1 MGDESLAG
9 IRIHVHSSDGLDGI
23 RRLIEFSTRDQDL
36 EERLEAMCVQVG
48 AITGADVVSAYVRER
63 GADGD
68 VLVMRGNVGFP
79 SGALHHAQLRLGEGI
94 TGFVAECLRPVSAAV
109 AAADRHFKPI
119 PELGEERFPAF
130 LGVPIM
136 SGGDAV
142 GVLVLQRSTPGAFS
156 SDQVILATA
165 LAAPFAAAVED
176 ARRREANRPRG
187 RAVRLR
193 GTPLVDGA
201 AMGRVAVMPTLSAL
215 EGETP
220 RLEGSPAA
228 SGGLEGLERDLERA
242 RKALR
247 GAAGDEVGRA
257 LANLQ
262 MVLRDAR
269 FRERVTIETEARG
282 LHAGLTRVARDYAR
296 VPYVIGSRAG
306 DLREHLDERA
316 QEIEDL
322 CVLVHARARSHRLL
336 EQGSILATRRLGAF
350 AALCAV
356 SRRVVGIVSEGT
368 VSEQSPGVAIARA
381 AGIPVVGDATGL
393 FAWVRHGDLLVLDAR
408 GGDVDINPSATI
420 VARFRRD
427 RSDSESAQG
436 SE

>member
-1 MGDESLAG
+1 MGEESLAG
-9 IRIHVHSSDGLDGI
+9 IRIHVHTSDGLDGI
-23 RRLIEFSTRDQDL
+23 RRLIEISTRDQDL
-36 EERLEAMCVQVG
+36 EERLTAMCFQVA
-48 AITGADVVSAYVRER
+48 AISGTEVVSAYVRER
-63 GADGD
+63 GAEGD

-79 SGALHHAQLRLGEGI
+79 AGALHHAQLRLGEGI

-109 AAADRHFKPI
+109 AATDSHFKPI
-119 PELGEERFPAF
+119 PELGEDRFPAF
-130 LGVPIM
+130 LGVPVM
-136 SGGDAV
+136 SGGEAI
-142 GVLVLQRSTPGAFS
+142 GVLVMQRATPGTFS
-156 SDQVILATA
+156 TDQVTLATA
-165 LAAPFAAAVED
+165 LAAPFAAAIED

-220 RLEGSPAA
+220 RLEGSLAA
-228 SGGLEGLERDLERA
+228 TGGLEGLERDLERA
-242 RKALR
+242 RKSLKGVAS
-247 GAAGDEVGRA
+247 DEVTRA
-257 LANLQ
+257 LANLE

-269 FRERVTIETEARG
+269 FRERLAIETEERG

-306 DLREHLDERA
+306 DLRDHLDERA
-316 QEIEDL
+316 QEVEDL
-322 CVLVHARARSHRLL
+322 CVLVYARARSHRFL
-336 EQGSILATRRLGAF
+336 EQGAILAARRLGAF
-350 AALCAV
+350 TALCAV
-356 SRRVVGIVSEGT
+356 SRKVVGIVSEGPVAPT
-368 VSEQSPGVAIARA
+368 SPGVAIARA

-393 FAWVRHGDLLVLDAR
+393 FAWVRHGDLLVLDAC

-427 RSDSESAQG
+427 RSD
-436 SE
+436 

>member
-1 MGDESLAG
+1 MVMGDEALAG
-9 IRIHVHSSDGLDGI
+9 IRIHVHTSDGLDGI
-23 RRLIEFSTRDQDL
+23 RRLIEISTRDQDL
-36 EERLEAMCVQVG
+36 EERLEAMCIQVAG
-48 AITGADVVSAYVRER
+48 ITEVDVVSAYVRER
-63 GADGD
+63 GVEGD

-109 AAADRHFKPI
+109 AAADSRFKPI
-119 PELGEERFPAF
+119 PELGEDRFPAF

-136 SGGDAV
+136 SGGEAV
-142 GVLVLQRSTPGAFS
+142 GVLVLQRSTPGTFS
-156 SDQVILATA
+156 TDQVTLATA

-215 EGETP
+215 DGEAP
-220 RLEGSPAA
+220 RLEGSLAA
-228 SGGLEGLERDLERA
+228 SGGLESLERDLERA
-242 RKALR
+242 RKSLR
-247 GAAGDEVGRA
+247 GAANDEVGRA

-269 FRERVTIETEARG
+269 FRERLTQETDERG

-306 DLREHLDERA
+306 DL
-316 QEIEDL
+316 
-322 CVLVHARARSHRLL
+322 CVLVYARARSHRFL
-336 EQGSILATRRLGAF
+336 EQGSILATSRLGAF

-368 VSEQSPGVAIARA
+368 VSAQSPGVAIARA

-420 VARFRRD
+420 VARFRSD
-427 RSDSESAQG
+427 RSDSEGAQG
-436 SE
+436 GE